1 MKNFY
6 KIIAAFLLV
15 FSIGFFA
22 TYLSIHSTFKK
33 LKKEQLIS
41 DAPSLILKNT
51 SKVVHTNLS
60 F

>member
-22 TYLSIHSTFKK
+22 TYLSINSTFKK
-33 LKKEQLIS
+33 LKKEQLIT

-51 SKVVHTNLS
+51 SKVVYNT

>member
-6 KIIAAFLLV
+6 KIVAAFLLV

-22 TYLSIHSTFKK
+22 TYLSINSTFKK
-33 LKKEQLIS
+33 LKKEQLIT
-41 DAPSLILKNT
+41 DAPSLILINT
-51 SKVVHTNLS
+51 SKVVYNS

>member
-6 KIIAAFLLV
+6 KIVAAFLLV
-15 FSIGFFA
+15 FSIGFLV
-22 TYLSIHSTFKK
+22 TYLSINSTFKK
-33 LKKEQLIS
+33 LKKEQLIT

-51 SKVVHTNLS
+51 SKVVYIS

>member
-1 MKNFY
+1 MNNFY

-22 TYLSIHSTFKK
+22 TYLSINSTFKK
-33 LKKEQLIS
+33 LKKEQLIT

-51 SKVVHTNLS
+51 SKVVYNT

>member
-6 KIIAAFLLV
+6 KIVAAFLLV
-15 FSIGFFA
+15 FSIGFFV
-22 TYLSIHSTFKK
+22 TYLSINSTFKK
-33 LKKEQLIS
+33 LKKEQLMT

-51 SKVVHTNLS
+51 SKVVYNS